1 MGRPK
6 LVLSLDGVY
15 TCTKMF
21 LIFVP
26 GDTIIGY
33 RGCPADAD
41 GPKTADYVPQVPQK
55 DFKELG

>member
-15 TCTKMF
+15 TCIKMF

-33 RGCPADAD
+33 RGCPSDAD
-41 GPKTADYVPQVPQK
+41 GPISFQQK
-55 DFKELG
+55 PLKIPSLGER